1 MTVDPWITLTGI
13 FITAVL
19 SYAAAR
25 YAGKSSVKVKELDVD
40 GQAYIRAEGIT
51 QGLIETLRKQ
61 IEDLQQDRASDLARI
76 EKVELEVREVRD
88 HNNALIRYCYRL
100 VDILRTVGHGD
111 KIPTPPPTGI
121 HL

>member
-1 MTVDPWITLTGI
+1 MTVDPWMTLTGI

-88 HNNALIRYCYRL
+88 HNNALISYCYRL
-100 VDILRTVGHGD
+100 VDIHRTVGHGD
-111 KIPTPPPTGI
+111 KIPTPPPAGI

>member
-1 MTVDPWITLTGI
+1 MTVDPWMTLTGI

-100 VDILRTVGHGD
+100 VDILRAVGHGD
-111 KIPTPPPTGI
+111 KIPTPPPHGI

>member
-1 MTVDPWITLTGI
+1 MTVDPWLTLTGI

-76 EKVELEVREVRD
+76 EKVELEVREVRE
-88 HNNALIRYCYRL
+88 HNNALTRYCYRL
-100 VDILRTVGHGD
+100 IDILRGVGHGD
-111 KIPTPPPTGI
+111 KIPTPPPHGI